1 MDQRGDHMEIVT
13 FLYLKLVKIHF
24 HVFSL
29 WFILI
34 CKIPQCWEK
43 KLLIWTAHH
52 TFLERRQPKVTENPY
67 YVLSPEGR
75 QEKVSAH
82 GLQIF

>member
-1 MDQRGDHMEIVT
+1 MDQRGDYMETVT
-13 FLYLKLVKIHF
+13 FLYLKLSIF
-24 HVFSL
+24 MCSSL

>member
-1 MDQRGDHMEIVT
+1 MLG
-13 FLYLKLVKIHF
+13 
-24 HVFSL
+24 
-29 WFILI
+29 
-34 CKIPQCWEK
+34 K

-67 YVLSPEGR
+67 YVLSPERR

-82 GLQIF
+82 ELQIF